1 MQSMS
6 DKELDQLFQS
16 RFDSFEAEPA
26 ASLWTSIESQLDEKP
41 GKRTAIPVFWMAAA
55 SVVVLLGA
63 GLWLFRPEEKVYL
76 KGQAVMAK
84 VQQQPA
90 EEIPGGDILPE
101 PSGISSQASAVS
113 RAADSE
119 PGRKPVKPRVNTAPA
134 YLAAVDTRKEEPAA
148 TVAPEHEVMFAKVDE
163 PVADSQPATVM
174 AAVATEEGPHSRR
187 GEVHQTVLA
196 LLSPEEADE
205 KPLQERRKIRSVGDI
220 VNFVVAK
227 VDQREDKLIE
237 MAEDDEGT
245 KISAINLGLFKIK
258 SKKR

>member
-16 RFDSFEAEPA
+16 RFESFEAEPA
-26 ASLWTSIESQLDEKP
+26 ATLWSSIETQLENKP
-41 GKRTAIPVFWMAAA
+41 GKRTGMPVFWMAAA

-76 KGQAVMAK
+76 KGETVTAK
-84 VQQQPA
+84 VRQQPG
-90 EEIPGGDILPE
+90 EEIPAETPA
-101 PSGISSQASAVS
+101 ISTQPASE
-113 RAADSE
+113 SE
-119 PGRKPVKPRVNTAPA
+119 PAESHPVRKPVRVNADHA
-134 YLAAVDTRKEEPAA
+134 AGYLAAADNRKKDTATEAVHENHVLFAKAEEPVSERDGGAPL
-148 TVAPEHEVMFAKVDE
+148 VAP
-163 PVADSQPATVM
+163 
-174 AAVATEEGPHSRR
+174 VATEEAPHSRR

-196 LLSPEEADE
+196 MLPPEDEE

-227 VDQREDKLIE
+227 VDQRDVKLIE
-237 MAEDDEGT
+237 MSEDDEGT
-245 KISAINLGLFKIK
+245 KISGINLGLFKIK